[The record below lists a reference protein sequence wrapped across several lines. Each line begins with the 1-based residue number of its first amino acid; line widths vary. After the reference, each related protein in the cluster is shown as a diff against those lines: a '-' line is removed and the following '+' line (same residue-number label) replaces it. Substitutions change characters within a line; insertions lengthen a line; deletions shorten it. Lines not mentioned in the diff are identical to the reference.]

1 MKTKV
6 MILSG
11 IFTMVFLFVLGF
23 SPANAAIPY
32 TINYQG
38 YLTNA
43 GGSPVNGTVSMTFS
57 LYTVASG
64 GTALWTETQNVI
76 VSGGIYGVILGSVS
90 ALTPL
95 AFDVPYW
102 LGVRGGSDA
111 EMTPRVQL
119 TSVGY
124 AFTSDI
130 AMDLVCPGCVN
141 FSDIGQNGCSANQFM
156 MWSGTAW
163 TCSVP
168 IGFTETD
175 PQVGTL
181 TPNLWCRSNAGGTAI
196 DCATAAPIT
205 VETDPEVG
213 ALTANLWC
221 RANAGGTAIVCD
233 AVAPVAAETDPQVGT
248 LTANLWCRSNA
259 GGTAIDCATA
269 APITVETDP
278 QVGVVTAGQWCV
290 GSGTAV
296 ECNQDA
302 AALFVNVTGDAM
314 TGALTVGITGAGSAL
329 TSTNSGTG
337 PGLTVTGGGDG
348 SLTDIFGDLFLGG
361 NIGEIFA
368 IGAADSVLA
377 LYSNGNVYID
387 LDDNDDASNAE
398 FRIYNGTNISVFTV
412 DESGNV
418 AADGVISGTL
428 KNVNGGVPTA
438 CDAST
443 RGMFWFTDNGS
454 TKDDVLVCVWT
465 GATYLWHP
473 IY

>member
-57 LYTVASG
+57 LYTVVSG
-64 GTALWTETQNVI
+64 GTVLWTETQNVI

-90 ALTPL
+90 ALTPV

-102 LGVRGGSDA
+102 LGVRVGSDA

-124 AFTSDI
+124 AFTSDM

-141 FSDIGQNGCSANQFM
+141 FSDIGQNGCAANQFM

-163 TCSVP
+163 TCSAPTVTETDP
-168 IGFTETD
+168 QVGTLTPNLWCRSNAGGTAIDCATAAPVTAETD

-205 VETDPEVG
+205 
-213 ALTANLWC
+213 
-221 RANAGGTAIVCD
+221 
-233 AVAPVAAETDPQVGT
+233 AETDPQVGATT
-248 LTANLWCRSNA
+248 LN
-259 GGTAIDCATA
+259 
-269 APITVETDP
+269 
-278 QVGVVTAGQWCV
+278 QWCI
-290 GSGTAV
+290 GSGSTV

-302 AALFVNVTGDAM
+302 TALAAAHNHDGIYVKVTGDAM
-314 TGALTVGITGAGSAL
+314 TGALTVNGNVDATGTVTGNTIKVVGGLVASKPACNATNRGMLWFTQGITGG
-329 TSTNSGTG
+329 
-337 PGLTVTGGGDG
+337 
-348 SLTDIFGDLFLGG
+348 
-361 NIGEIFA
+361 
-368 IGAADSVLA
+368 
-377 LYSNGNVYID
+377 
-387 LDDNDDASNAE
+387 
-398 FRIYNGTNISVFTV
+398 
-412 DESGNV
+412 
-418 AADGVISGTL
+418 
-428 KNVNGGVPTA
+428 
-438 CDAST
+438 
-443 RGMFWFTDNGS
+443 
-454 TKDDVLVCVWT
+454 
-465 GATYLWHP
+465 GATTDTLEVCAKNAGDVYAWRTLW
-473 IY
+473 